1 MIITSSDILL
11 ASSSASSSQLD
22 VHESTRAWVGRQ
34 RPNFDNPRTPLDFN
48 ESGSTVQLSD
58 AGRIALAKD
67 QTSFSSVKH
76 GDAADEAQAIE
87 QANAAVENDPK
98 LRLIISLIERLTGR
112 KINLF
117 HASDLAS
124 SENTSKVPSIISDDA
139 SDGAFGSA
147 HVPSSAPSRNAGW
160 GLEYQRQSSYT
171 ETEQTSFQATGLIH
185 TADNQEIKFKLS
197 IQLQRS
203 YHEESNVS
211 VQAGD
216 GKKID
221 PLVINFSANSAQLTS
236 QKFSFDLNADGIKE
250 SISFVQGAGFLALDK
265 NGDGKINDG
274 SELFGPATGSGFNEL
289 KALDSD
295 GNGWIDEAD
304 PAFQQLRVWTK
315 DASGKDKLS
324 TLKQADVGALFLGNA
339 STPFSIKN
347 AQNHSQGQLVSS
359 GLWLSEEGKIG
370 SLQQIDLIA

>member
-1 MIITSSDILL
+1 MIIASSDILL

-22 VHESTRAWVGRQ
+22 IHESTRAWIGRQ

-48 ESGSTVQLSD
+48 ESDSTVQLSD
-58 AGRIALAKD
+58 AGRTALARD
-67 QTSFSSVKH
+67 LTSSSVIH
-76 GDAADEAQAIE
+76 RDATSEAQAIE
-87 QANAAVENDPK
+87 QANAAAENDPK

-112 KINLF
+112 KINFF
-117 HASDLAS
+117 HNSDLTSSEATGKLSSNASDNS
-124 SENTSKVPSIISDDA
+124 TDSD
-139 SDGAFGSA
+139 SGSA
-147 HVPSSAPSRNAGW
+147 TVPSAPSPRKAGW

-185 TADNQEIKFKLS
+185 TTDNQDIKFNLS

-203 YHEESNVS
+203 YHEESSLS

-236 QKFSFDLNADGIKE
+236 QKFLFDLNADGTKE
-250 SISFVQGAGFLALDK
+250 SVSFVQGAGFLALDK

-274 SELFGPATGSGFNEL
+274 RELFGPATGNGFNEL

-315 DASGKDKLS
+315 DAIGKDKLS

-347 AQNHSQGQLVSS
+347 AQNQSQGQLVSS
-359 GLWLSEEGKIG
+359 GLWLSEEGKAG